1 MDIREIKE
9 KIQKGNLRILMI
21 YPEFPPTYWGLQ
33 YAVKFVGAIAS
44 MPPLGLLTIAKL
56 LPNYCEVKLVDMNVS
71 LLSKED
77 IRKADIVFIS
87 AMIAQKNSFKCVANT
102 CKEFDKIVV
111 AGGPYPSSC
120 YQDMENVDSVVI
132 GEAERVIAE
141 IMRNL
146 EEGCLEK
153 LYKDSNFPPLTESPI
168 PMYDL
173 LPDINAYATMS
184 VQYSRG
190 CPYSCE
196 FCDIIKMFGRKM
208 RTKTVAQ
215 IIAEMEQ
222 LYKFGWRGSVFIVD
236 DNFIGKKK
244 TIKTEVLP
252 AIARWQKEHG
262 HPFDLFTETSI
273 DVAEEEL
280 LKLLADA
287 GFNMLFIG
295 FETVSKESLE
305 ETGKNQ
311 NLDKGVANVAERYL
325 ANVLKIQ
332 QAGIE
337 VTGGFIVGFDN
348 DPKNIFDQLTSF
360 IQSSGIVLA
369 MVGLLSA
376 LPGTKLYKRLKNAE
390 RLLGDS
396 SGNNTHDLCLNFK
409 PLNMSI
415 EEIISGYKEVI
426 AYIYNPKN
434 YFQRCLMHLRN
445 VRPHKTSTR
454 RVRKNEILALFKSL
468 VIQSWSP
475 YRWHYWKFLFHSL
488 FIKPKMFPETIRLAI
503 MGHHF
508 FKITE
513 EILAVDAF
521 EREAYNVKK
530 TYWKMI
536 EEAKTWISGKTS
548 KIQTAYTSLK
558 KEDIEAKIVELQKFK
573 TQLLKEL
580 KKRYYKIDVDFRH
593 YVEDLLI
600 NIEKALND
608 YLNQLMEVVPSKP
621 QQ

>member
-1 MDIREIKE
+1 MNIHEINE
-9 KIQKGNLRILMI
+9 GDLRILMI
-21 YPEFPPTYWGLQ
+21 YPKFPTTYWGLQ
-33 YAVKFVGAIAS
+33 YAVKFVGAISS
-44 MPPLGLLTIAKL
+44 MPPLGLLTIAAL
-56 LPNYCEVKLVDMNVS
+56 LPNYCEVNLVDMNVAP
-71 LLSKED
+71 LLEKD
-77 IRKADIVFIS
+77 ITRADIIFIS
-87 AMIAQKNSFKCVANT
+87 AMLAQQDSFKLVASI
-102 CKEFDKIVV
+102 CKRPGKIII

-120 YQDMENVDSVVI
+120 HEKITDVDSVVV
-132 GEAERVIAE
+132 GEAENTID
-141 IMRNL
+141 IL
-146 EEGCLEK
+146 FKDLKKGKLEK
-153 LYKDSNFPPLTESPI
+153 LYKSGNYPDLEESPI
-168 PMYDL
+168 PRYDL
-173 LPDINAYATMS
+173 LPNMNAYATMS
-184 VQYSRG
+184 MQYSRG
-190 CPYSCE
+190 CPYECE

-222 LYKFGWRGSVFIVD
+222 LYKLGWRGPVFIVD

-252 AIARWQKEHG
+252 AIARWQKKHG
-262 HPFDLFTETSI
+262 HPFDLFTEGSI
-273 DVAEEEL
+273 DVAENEL
-280 LKLLADA
+280 LQLLAEA

-325 ANVLKIQ
+325 ASVLKIQ

-348 DPKNIFDQLTSF
+348 DPKNIFDRLTVF

-376 LPGTKLYKRLKNAE
+376 LPGTKLYERLKKAG

-415 EEIISGYKEVI
+415 EEIIAGYKKVI
-426 AYIYNPKN
+426 THIYNPKH
-434 YFQRCLMHLRN
+434 YFQRCLTHLRN
-445 VRPHKTSTR
+445 LKPHQTSTR
-454 RVRKNEILALFKSL
+454 RVKKTEILALVKSL
-468 VIQSWSP
+468 VIQTWSH
-475 YRWHYWKFLFHSL
+475 YRWNYWNFLLHSL

-521 EREAYNVKK
+521 KTEAVSIKEIYEQKIK
-530 TYWKMI
+530 TTKEWI
-536 EEAKTWISGKTS
+536 ESKTNQLQVVCASF
-548 KIQTAYTSLK
+548 K
-558 KEDIEAKIVELQKFK
+558 KEEIESKIVELQNLKDK
-573 TQLLKEL
+573 LLKEL

-593 YVEDLLI
+593 YVVDLLV
-600 NIEKALND
+600 NIEETLNNC
-608 YLNQLMEVVPSKP
+608 LNQLIEIIPSK
-621 QQ
+621 